1 MSKVEFTTW
10 GNLPSGLL
18 PENAYAIHHLGE
30 LPSMSVERSINR
42 RLKRHGCYIRTWTCD
57 GSARSNGRV
66 TAVHFAFAVCYG
78 AGSVMGQGHVAV
90 YRPEED

>member
-18 PENAYAIHHLGE
+18 PDNAYALCQGDE
-30 LPSMSVERSINR
+30 MPSSAVERSINR
-42 RLKRHGCYIRTWTCD
+42 RLNRHGCYVGTWSCD
-57 GSARSNGRV
+57 GSALSNGRV
-66 TAVHFAFAVCYG
+66 SAIHYAFAVCYG
-78 AGSVMGQGHVAV
+78 AGSIMGQGHVAV